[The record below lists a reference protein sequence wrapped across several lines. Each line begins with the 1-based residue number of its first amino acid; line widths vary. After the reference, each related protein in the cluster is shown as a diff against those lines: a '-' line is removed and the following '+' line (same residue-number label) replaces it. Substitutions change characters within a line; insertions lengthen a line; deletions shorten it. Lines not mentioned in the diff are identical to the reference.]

1 MLNFLIYIT
10 EVSITSSIFYLFYR
24 YLYFKLSYFTW
35 SRYFFYGF
43 LILSL
48 TIPLLPGFFSQKNIS
63 ENISY
68 ILINGNGII
77 NIKDSFLHKENHILN
92 ESLIIKVMFI
102 IWVSGTLRY
111 IFIILKDIFSVIF
124 LVTKNNKKRDEN
136 FVLISADFP
145 GNVFSFFN
153 FIFLNKNFENLS
165 INEQQQILKH
175 EKIHAKQLHSADNL
189 IFEIFRA
196 FCWFNPV
203 SKYIVADIKIIHEFI
218 VDNIITENKNK
229 PDYSKLILKLSAE
242 KNGLSAVSN
251 FSKEEIKN
259 RIKLISIPENENIRK
274 RRFIISLP
282 VLIITVFAA
291 WIIISSLNGYIINN
305 PETNKIY
312 RKPFADKSYKI
323 ISPYYENKKI
333 NNLVVSHRETSYE
346 VKSFSKIY
354 SIYDGTITAT
364 SENKIF
370 DLSEYTITQKLKT
383 GDTVY
388 YKGIY
393 KPTAARNKKVKKG
406 QIIGITGDIRLYPK
420 IDIRIAR
427 NGKTVNPEMLY

>member
-10 EVSITSSIFYLFYR
+10 EVSIISSIFYLFYR

-77 NIKDSFLHKENHILN
+77 NIKDSFLHKENSVLNKDLVIKIL
-92 ESLIIKVMFI
+92 FI
-102 IWVSGTLRY
+102 IWLSGTLRY
-111 IFIILKDIFSVIF
+111 IFVILKNIFSVIF
-124 LVTKNNKKRDEN
+124 LVSKSRKKIDGD
-136 FVLISADFP
+136 FVLIFTDFP
-145 GNVFSFFN
+145 GSVFSFFN
-153 FIFLNKNFENLS
+153 FIFLNKNFENS
-165 INEQQQILKH
+165 GTNEQQQILKH
-175 EKIHAKQLHSADNL
+175 EKIHAKQLHSVDNL
-189 IFEIFRA
+189 IFEIFKA
-196 FCWFNPV
+196 LCWFNPV
-203 SKYIVADIKIIHEFI
+203 SKHISADIKIIHEFI

-229 PDYSKLILKLSAE
+229 PDYSKLILKLSSE

-259 RIKLISIPENENIRK
+259 RIKLISIPESENIRK
-274 RRFIISLP
+274 KRFIISLP
-282 VLIITVFAA
+282 VLAVTTFAVWIIT
-291 WIIISSLNGYIINN
+291 SSLNGYITDS
-305 PETNKIY
+305 PEAGKIY
-312 RKPFADKSYKI
+312 GNPFADNSYKI

-333 NNLVVSHRETSYE
+333 NGIAISHKETSYE
-346 VKSFSKIY
+346 IKSFSKVY
-354 SIYDGTITAT
+354 SVFDGIITAT
-364 SENKIF
+364 DETKIF
-370 DLSEYTITQKLKT
+370 ELSEYTITQKLET

-393 KPTAARNKKVKKG
+393 KPTAAINKKVKKG

-420 IDIRIAR
+420 IDIRISR
-427 NGKTVNPEMLY
+427 NGKTVNPEKLY